1 MPHVIR
7 SFTVPHPEGKLASIG
22 VVLNAR
28 TFYVNRVLSPV
39 DGPVK
44 PNAKKGASVPWS
56 LMGSVAAAFLGLLIY
71 SVSAHAVSGGF
82 LVC

>member
-1 MPHVIR
+1 MPHVTR

-28 TFYVNRVLSPV
+28 TFYVNRVLNPAV

-44 PNAKKGASVPWS
+44 PNAKNGASVPWS
-56 LMGSVAAAFLGLLIY
+56 LMGSVAAAFLG
-71 SVSAHAVSGGF
+71 
-82 LVC
+82 